1 MCPEGY
7 LSGNKPLRDMQSMA
21 MISPKAKTSPDTT
34 KARFEGGPLPEGT
47 ERLALLGF
55 KSR

>member
-1 MCPEGY
+1 MCPESY